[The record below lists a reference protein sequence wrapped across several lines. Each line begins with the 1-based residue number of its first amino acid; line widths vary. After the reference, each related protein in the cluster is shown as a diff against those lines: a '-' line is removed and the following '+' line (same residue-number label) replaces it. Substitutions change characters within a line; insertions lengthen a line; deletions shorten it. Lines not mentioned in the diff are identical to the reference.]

1 LWQKIG
7 IRDMSDTVMSPDPME
22 SWHLDKRVN
31 VSLIVVLA
39 AQIAAGIWFASK
51 MDSRLSAVEARTTM
65 IESTRVGES
74 LAELKTSQKNVE
86 QAVRRIEAIIDAQ
99 RK

>member
-1 LWQKIG
+1 MSG
-7 IRDMSDTVMSPDPME
+7 IDSRADPLE

-51 MDSRLSAVEARTTM
+51 MDSRLSTVEARTTLM
-65 IESTRVGES
+65 ESQRVGES
-74 LAELKTSQKNVE
+74 LAALKTSQDDIAR
-86 QAVRRIEAIIDAQ
+86 AVRRIENIIDAQ
-99 RK
+99 RN

>member
-1 LWQKIG
+1 
-7 IRDMSDTVMSPDPME
+7 ME

-31 VSLIVVLA
+31 ISLIAVLS

-51 MDSRLSAVEARTTM
+51 MESRLTAVEARTTLM
-65 IESTRVGES
+65 ESQRVGES
-74 LAELKTSQKNVE
+74 LAALKTSQDDIAR
-86 QAVRRIEAIIDAQ
+86 AVRRIENIIDAQ

>member
-1 LWQKIG
+1 
-7 IRDMSDTVMSPDPME
+7 MSATESHANPLE

-31 VSLIVVLA
+31 VSLIVVLSG
-39 AQIAAGIWFASK
+39 QIAAGIWFASK
-51 MDSRLSAVEARTTM
+51 MDSRLSAVEARTTL

-74 LAELKTSQKNVE
+74 LAALKTSQDDIAR
-86 QAVRRIEAIIDAQ
+86 AVRRIEAIIDAQ

>member
-1 LWQKIG
+1 
-7 IRDMSDTVMSPDPME
+7 MSETAFRPDPLE